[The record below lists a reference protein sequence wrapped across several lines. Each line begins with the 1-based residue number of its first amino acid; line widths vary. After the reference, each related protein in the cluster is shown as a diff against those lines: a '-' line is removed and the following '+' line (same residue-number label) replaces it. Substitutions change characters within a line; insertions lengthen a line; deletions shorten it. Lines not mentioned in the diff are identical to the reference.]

1 MLPVV
6 YQDGQLFE
14 LRIECFAKVRKQDV
28 VEGSWYGYINKK
40 FVKEIKA
47 IYQTI
52 QGLYEVLKD
61 DTFYID
67 QNLKKKSA
75 WKIKRGQTFHLEE
88 IVTVGKYTRAKVRLN
103 NDIHYCMMRDDYWK
117 LKYKT
122 KVVKIK

>member
-1 MLPVV
+1 MIQQGTRL
-6 YQDGQLFE
+6 
-14 LRIECFAKVRKQDV
+14 IKKIDV
-28 VEGSWYGYINKK
+28 EK

-52 QGLYEVLKD
+52 PGLYEALKD

-75 WKIKRGQTFHLEE
+75 WKIKRGQTFHLED

-103 NDIHYCMMRDDYWK
+103 NDIRYCTMRDDYWK